1 MDEIKEDESK
11 KHDFANKAL
20 PMKGIK
26 KKKKKTYKVKR
37 ALRKKYY

>member
-20 PMKGIK
+20 PMKGDK
-26 KKKKKTYKVKR
+26 KKLIR
-37 ALRKKYY
+37 